1 MNETLNT
8 TPSLRFKIV
17 LLGESGVGKT
27 SIVLRFTANRF
38 HETMSPTIGA
48 SFLNESIQVEETEI
62 NLQIWDTAGQERY
75 NSLTPLYYRGSHG
88 ALIVYD
94 ISDEQSFDR
103 ATFWV
108 NQLQN
113 QGGEKSKIML
123 IGNKFDLN
131 QKNVDSKMASE
142 YADQNGLL
150 FRETSAKTGLG
161 IPDVFVDLC
170 KELKRGVYPNSVV
183 EKETKFQIE
192 KNKEEEKSNC
202 C

>member
-1 MNETLNT
+1 MNETLNS

-103 ATFWV
+103 ATYWV

-170 KELKRGVYPNSVV
+170 KELKREVYPNSVV
-183 EKETKFQIE
+183 EKETKFKIE